1 MIPPH
6 AFAEVAAYA
15 AGAALLVGAVGV
27 ALLYA
32 LRRRSIAVLQ
42 AVVSAATVL
51 ATVAGIVAITLK
63 MLITEHD
70 RSVALTV
77 TAIAGLVGLGVSLVL
92 GHRLIGGSR
101 SLLEAVRRAGHSGR
115 FVRPERRLP
124 AELAELSTELSAAY
138 QRLEAAHARERAL
151 ETSRRELVAWVSH
164 DLRTP
169 LAGLRA
175 MAEALEDEVVADT
188 VTVRR
193 YHTQM
198 RAESDRLAAM
208 VDDLFELS
216 RIHAGALRLS
226 RQRVGLGDLVSET
239 VAGTEPLA
247 RAKGVRLRG
256 RAHAVLPV
264 EVDAAELGRALRNL
278 VVNAIR
284 HTPADGGVDIVAGA
298 EDGMACVTV
307 SDACGGIPDEDL
319 PRLFDVAF
327 RSEAARTPG
336 GGAGLGLA
344 IARGIV
350 EAHAG
355 EIGVSNAGAGC
366 RFVVRIPLGAPL
378 SA

>member
-1 MIPPH
+1 MISLH
-6 AFAEVAAYA
+6 AFLEVVAYA
-15 AGAALLVGAVGV
+15 AGAALLAGAVGV

-32 LRRRSIAVLQ
+32 LRGRSVAILLT
-42 AVVSAATVL
+42 VVSAATVL
-51 ATVAGIVAITLK
+51 ATVAGIISITLE
-63 MLITEHD
+63 MLITDHD
-70 RSVALTV
+70 RSVTLTV
-77 TAIAGLVGLGVSLVL
+77 TAIAGLVGLGVSLLL
-92 GHRLIGGSR
+92 GYRLIAASR
-101 SLLEAVRRAGHSGR
+101 ALLDAVRRAGDSGR
-115 FVRPERRLP
+115 FVRPEKTLP
-124 AELAELSTELSAAY
+124 AELNELATELSTAY
-138 QRLEAAHARERAL
+138 ERLEAAHARERAL

-175 MAEALEDEVVADT
+175 MAEALEDEVVTDAET
-188 VTVRR
+188 VHR
-193 YHTQM
+193 YHSQI
-198 RAESDRLAAM
+198 RAEADRLAAM

-226 RQRVGLGDLVSET
+226 RQRVGLGELVSET

-247 RAKGVRLRG
+247 RAKGVRLSG
-256 RAHAVLPV
+256 LAQGVLPV
-264 EVDAAELGRALRNL
+264 EVDAAEFGRALRNL

-284 HTPADGGVDIVAGA
+284 HTPQDGGVEIIAGV
-298 EDGMACVTV
+298 EHGMACVTV

-327 RSEAARTPG
+327 RGEAARTPG

-355 EIGVSNAGAGC
+355 EIGVSNAGEGC
-366 RFVVRIPLGAPL
+366 RFVVRLPLGA
-378 SA
+378 

>member
-1 MIPPH
+1 MIPLH
-6 AFAEVAAYA
+6 AFAEVAGFA
-15 AGAALLVGAVGV
+15 AGAALLVGGAGVG
-27 ALLYA
+27 LLYA
-32 LRRRSIAVLQ
+32 LRGRSIAILL

-51 ATVAGIVAITLK
+51 ATVAGIISITLR
-63 MLITEHD
+63 MLITDHD

-77 TAIAGLVGLGVSLVL
+77 TAIAGLVGLGVSLLL
-92 GHRLIGGSR
+92 GHRLIVGSR
-101 SLLEAVRRAGHSGR
+101 SLLDSVRRAGDGQKFTPPAR
-115 FVRPERRLP
+115 TLP
-124 AELAELSTELSAAY
+124 AELDELAAELAAAY
-138 QRLEAAHARERAL
+138 ERLEASHARERTL

-175 MAEALEDEVVADT
+175 MAEALEDEVVTDAP
-188 VTVRR
+188 TVRR
-193 YHTQM
+193 YHSQI
-198 RAESDRLAAM
+198 RAEADRLAAM

-226 RQRVGLGDLVSET
+226 RQRVGLRELVSET

-247 RAKGVRLRG
+247 RAKGVRLSG
-256 RAHAVLPV
+256 LAPEVLPV
-264 EVDAAELGRALRNL
+264 EVDAAEFGRALRNL

-284 HTPADGGVDIVAGA
+284 HTPEDGGVEITAGI
-298 EDGMACVTV
+298 EHGMACVTV

-327 RSEAARTPG
+327 RGEAARTPG

-366 RFVVRIPLGAPL
+366 RFVVRLPLGA
-378 SA
+378 